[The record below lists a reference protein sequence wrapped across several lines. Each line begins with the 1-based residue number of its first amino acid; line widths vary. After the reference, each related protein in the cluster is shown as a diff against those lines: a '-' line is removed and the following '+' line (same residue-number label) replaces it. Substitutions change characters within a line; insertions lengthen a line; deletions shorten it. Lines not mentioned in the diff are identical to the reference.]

1 MTVMEERRAAARTI
15 YSVAGIEA
23 AMNFLGHK
31 HITQTIDYLGITA
44 RDLSRGGDLM
54 KSYRRRLRSKATT
67 VGHDAL
73 AAADAD
79 LKAVDPQ
86 QE

>member
-1 MTVMEERRAAARTI
+1 MTMKEERRAAARAV
-15 YSVAGIEA
+15 YNEAGIEA
-23 AMNFLGHK
+23 ARIFLGHK

-44 RDLSRGGDLM
+44 RDLSRDLM

-67 VGHDAL
+67 FGHEAMG
-73 AAADAD
+73 AADD
-79 LKAVDPQ
+79 DSEAVDHQ